1 MFRFFF
7 VFSILLIFFTNIAIV
22 NLYYNPIYIGWIV
35 NATYLL
41 GIFLFLPNVYKIGKR
56 AEWLYIIAMIFGL
69 IFHFFL
75 NDEKKYLIS
84 DSIKWIFLVIL
95 IINARKFRV
104 PRFVFYILVFFL
116 LAQCI
121 LAIIEF
127 RTQTNLFEEYSYFD
141 NLNHKEFRSYAFMLH
156 PLSSANITI
165 IILSF
170 MMLSKDINWKLK
182 MPLLILGSLAM
193 LAYNSRTALILW
205 LCLLV
210 YRYLLYNVKPISI
223 IIIGL
228 IVYMLFLNDFISFI
242 QQNSNIFGRLAEKQG
257 LVDES
262 SMTRLL
268 SYIYFWNARWNF
280 QDIVFGGRVI
290 YLPGT
295 ELSLENG
302 ILLTISWWGWIVG
315 VLKVILELIISYMCL
330 NKYSLKEKV
339 ILMIACW
346 GTAFS
351 NNNSV
356 NTFVFAFFI
365 ISFFSINSLDEMQ
378 ILNNKLNIKN
388 IK

>member
-1 MFRFFF
+1 M
-7 VFSILLIFFTNIAIV
+7 
-22 NLYYNPIYIGWIV
+22 
-35 NATYLL
+35 
-41 GIFLFLPNVYKIGKR
+41 
-56 AEWLYIIAMIFGL
+56 
-69 IFHFFL
+69 FFL
-75 NDEKKYLIS
+75 
-84 DSIKWIFLVIL
+84 V
-95 IINARKFRV
+95 
-104 PRFVFYILVFFL
+104 
-116 LAQCI
+116 AQCI

-127 RTQTNLFEEYSYFD
+127 RTQTNLFEEYSFIERYYD
-141 NLNHKEFRSYAFMLH
+141 NFNQKEFRSYAFMVH

-210 YRYLLYNVKPISI
+210 YRYLLYNMKPISI

-228 IVYMLFLNDFISFI
+228 IVYILFLNDFISFI

-365 ISFFSINSLDEMQ
+365 ISFFSINSLDKMQ
-378 ILNNKLNIKN
+378 KLNNKLNIK
-388 IK
+388 KH